1 MHLCDMIVKLSHA
14 LKQPFYLWLL
24 GIYPIFHLYAE
35 NLGLVKDREVLYV
48 CGAVFAA
55 TTLAFLVANRVI
67 RCRYKTAFTLSI
79 CSLVFSLSGHVYA
92 LVFMPGSLL
101 LWSLF
106 VLIALAVTLVKVWR
120 RSSSKRVASVTP
132 ALNLIVLALL
142 AIPILNL
149 ASSIVA
155 TPSYLVPVSALG
167 NPSAAQD
174 ASPKAYDS
182 ASRPDIYYIIPDG
195 YPSDSWL
202 REAMNYDNSAFTE
215 ALEERGLIVVDQ
227 AQSNYPGTLLS
238 LASILN
244 MKHYGKNPTSYA
256 DYDYLRLLI
265 ADSAVARLLLHH
277 GYTYVQIL
285 SGYLIPSP
293 IADINRDFTPSGAI
307 DIDIGDDMLPIVKLR
322 GQQHPKNMRS
332 TDHRHFYKR
341 SFISLYIDTTLFR
354 IIEPELTTLFWRDES
369 APYDL
374 FAPERFLATID
385 EVATIASMPEATF
398 SIVHFLKPHRPVVF
412 DGHGNALVDR
422 IPSPS
427 HEEYFA
433 EFAFTNA
440 KYLELI
446 DKILAESETEP
457 VIIFQADHGS
467 TYGSVGTIDEKLT
480 HFDVYS
486 AYYAPDPHKFQIP
499 RPFTLI
505 NTFPLVLNS
514 ILDTELELQDNR
526 LLAMLSHKKPF
537 MLRNVTKSFLKS

>member
-1 MHLCDMIVKLSHA
+1 MLVKLLWA
-14 LKQPFYLWLL
+14 LHQPFYVWLL
-24 GIYPIFHLYAE
+24 GIYPILHLYAE
-35 NLGLVKDREVLYV
+35 NLGLVKDSEVLYV

-55 TTLAFLVANRVI
+55 TTLAFLAANRVI
-67 RCRYKTAFTLSI
+67 RCRYKTGFMLSVG
-79 CSLVFSLSGHVYA
+79 SLFFSLSGHVYA
-92 LVFMPGSLL
+92 LVFLPGSLL
-101 LWSLF
+101 LWSLLM
-106 VLIALAVTLVKVWR
+106 LIALAVTLVKMWR
-120 RSSSKRVASVTP
+120 RKSSKRVASITP
-132 ALNLIVLALL
+132 ALNLAVLALL
-142 AIPILNL
+142 LIPILNL
-149 ASSIVA
+149 ASSIIA

-167 NPSAAQD
+167 NPSAALD
-174 ASPKAYDS
+174 ASPKVYDS
-182 ASRPDIYYIIPDG
+182 GSRPDIYYIIPDG

-202 REAMNYDNSAFTE
+202 RDAMNYDNSAFTE
-215 ALEERGLIVVDQ
+215 ALEARGFIVADQ
-227 AQSNYPGTLLS
+227 AQSNYAGTLLS

-265 ADSAVARLLLHH
+265 ADSAVARLLLHY

-307 DIDIGDDMLPIVKLR
+307 DIHVGDDMLPIVKLR
-322 GQQHPKNMRS
+322 GQQHPQDMQS
-332 TDHRHFYKR
+332 TDLRHFYKR
-341 SFISLYIDTTLFR
+341 SFISLYIDTTLLR
-354 IIEPELTTLFWRDES
+354 IIEAELTSLFWRDES

-398 SIVHFLKPHRPVVF
+398 TIVHFLKPHRPVVF
-412 DGHGNALVDR
+412 DRHGNSLVNR
-422 IPSPS
+422 IGSPS

-446 DKILAESETEP
+446 DMILAKSKTEP
-457 VIIFQADHGS
+457 VIIFQADHGT

-486 AYYAPDPHKFQIP
+486 AYYAPDPHRFQIP

-505 NTFPLVLNS
+505 NTFPLALNS
-514 ILDTELELQDNR
+514 ILDSKLQLQDNR
-526 LLAMLSHKKPF
+526 LLAMLSHNKPF
-537 MLRNVTKSFLKS
+537 VLRNVTKSFLKS

>member
-1 MHLCDMIVKLSHA
+1 MLAMASWVFQ
-14 LKQPFYLWLL
+14 QPFYVWLL
-24 GIYPIFHLYAE
+24 SIYPILHLYAE
-35 NLGLVKDREVLYV
+35 NLGLVKDGEVLHV
-48 CGAVFAA
+48 CGAVLAA
-55 TTLAFLVANRVI
+55 TTLAFLVANRFI
-67 RCRYKTAFTLSI
+67 RCRNKTGFMLSV
-79 CSLVFSLSGHVYA
+79 CSLFFSLSGHVYA
-92 LVFMPGSLL
+92 LVFLSGSIL
-101 LWSLF
+101 LWSLL
-106 VLIALAVTLVKVWR
+106 VLIAMTFTLVKLWR
-120 RSSSKRVASVTP
+120 LESSKYIASVTP
-132 ALNLIVLALL
+132 ALNLTVLALL
-142 AIPILNL
+142 AIPIVNLVPSIVSTPSNL
-149 ASSIVA
+149 AS
-155 TPSYLVPVSALG
+155 VSALG

-174 ASPKAYDS
+174 ATPKVYDS
-182 ASRPDIYYIIPDG
+182 GSRPDIYYIIPDG

-202 REAMNYDNSAFTE
+202 QEAMNYDNSAFTE
-215 ALEERGLIVVDQ
+215 ALEERGFIVADR

-244 MKHYGKNPTSYA
+244 MKHYGVNPSVYA

-265 ADSAVARLLLHH
+265 ADSAVARLLLHY

-293 IADINRDFTPSGAI
+293 IADINRDFTPSGAL
-307 DIDIGDDMLPIVKLR
+307 DIEVGDDMLPTVKLQ
-322 GQQHPKNMRS
+322 GMQHPKNMQS
-332 TDHRHFYKR
+332 TDLRHFYKR
-341 SFISLYIDTTLFR
+341 SFISLYINTTLFR
-354 IIEPELTTLFWRDES
+354 IVEPELTTLFWRDES

-374 FAPERFLATID
+374 FAPERFLETID

-398 SIVHFLKPHRPVVF
+398 TMVHFLKPHRPVVF
-412 DGHGNALVDR
+412 DRHGNLLVDR

-427 HEEYFA
+427 HAEYFA

-446 DKILAESETEP
+446 DEILAESENEP

-486 AYYAPDPHKFQIP
+486 AYYAPDPHRIQIP

-526 LLAMLSHKKPF
+526 LLEMLAHNKPF
-537 MLRNVTKSFLKS
+537 ILRNVTKSFLKS